1 MENTLKPS
9 QLKRSFDIDTLG
21 IKDTENLDHLTGIIG
36 QERAV
41 KALQFGLHIKGIGY
55 NTYVAGSPGIGK
67 MTSVKSY
74 IEKLAREKE
83 VPNDWCY
90 VNNFADSYNPNA
102 IHLPAGKGNELKQDM
117 EHFIDHIRGQ
127 LPKSFES
134 DEYSARKEEIL
145 KELSKK
151 KENISTEIHNLATRQ
166 GFSIQPSPFGILIVP
181 VKDGK
186 TLKENEFQQLPESEQ
201 EDYQKRKESLQED
214 IKKAMKEMRK
224 LENHSQKKIREL
236 DQNVAL
242 NVVGGTIEDLI
253 EKYKA
258 FPKIVSYL
266 KNVQKDILDNLDA
279 FKMNSDQ
286 KNQNVKNPQLK
297 QQQEMMEEL
306 AFRKYRVNVVVD
318 NSQQKGAPVIV
329 EYNPT
334 YNNLIGR
341 IEKEMQMGVLTTDF
355 TIIRA
360 GSILRANGGFL
371 VLPVEDVLRN
381 LYSYDGI
388 KRTLRSGKIYIE
400 EMSERLGFMT
410 VKTLRPEAIEVDLK
424 VVLVGSPLIYYLLQ
438 AYDEDFK
445 ELFKVKAD
453 FDTSMD
459 INEIN
464 IRDFMSFISTY
475 CHREELKHLDS
486 AAIVRFLEHAVRVAG
501 DQNKLSIK
509 FGLLSDVIRE
519 ADFYAQQDDATLIK
533 EEHIQKALDEK
544 IYRANLIQTKIQEMI
559 ERDTLLIDTKDQ
571 KVGQVNGLTVI
582 DLGDYHFGKP
592 TRITATVSPGQEGI
606 MDIEREV
613 KLGGPIHSKG
623 VLILSGYLTKKYQNN
638 RPLSL
643 SAKLVFEQSY
653 QGVEGDSA
661 SSAELYALLSA
672 LSNIPLRQEIAVT
685 GSVNQNGEIQ
695 AIGGVNEKIEG
706 FFDICNAKGLTGNQG
721 VIIPN
726 SNRKNLMLQE
736 RVITAVEQEKFH
748 IWGINTIDEGINI
761 LTQVPAGEREADGTY
776 PQDSV
781 NERVSVCLQNFE
793 SVMQKLANIRKTE

>member
-781 NERVSVCLQNFE
+781 NERV
-793 SVMQKLANIRKTE
+793 I